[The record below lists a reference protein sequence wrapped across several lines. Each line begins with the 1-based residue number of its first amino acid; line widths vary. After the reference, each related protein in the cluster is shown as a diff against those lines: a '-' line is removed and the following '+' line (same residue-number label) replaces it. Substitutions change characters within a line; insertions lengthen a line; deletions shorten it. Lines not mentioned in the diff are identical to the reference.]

1 MRFLAIDY
9 GDSRTGLALGD
20 DVTGIVS
27 PIEVLDLQNERLIA
41 AVGKL
46 MRKYEPDAV
55 VIGLPLNMDGTEG
68 PQVKKVRLFSD
79 KICHAFQ
86 IPLFFQDERLSSS
99 AAEEKLAQR
108 GLTHGGKKTRRDALA
123 ACEFLDDF
131 LKARRGH

>member
-9 GDSRTGLALGD
+9 GDSRTGFAIGD
-20 DVTGIVS
+20 EITGIAS
-27 PIEVLDLQNERLIA
+27 PIQVLELQDERLIT

-46 MRKYEPDAV
+46 IRKYEPDAV
-55 VIGLPLNMDGTEG
+55 VFGLPLNMDGTEG
-68 PQVKKVRLFSD
+68 PQVKKVRFFAD
-79 KICHAFQ
+79 KIFHAFK

-99 AAEEKLAQR
+99 AAEGKLAQR

-131 LKARRGH
+131 LKTRCGH